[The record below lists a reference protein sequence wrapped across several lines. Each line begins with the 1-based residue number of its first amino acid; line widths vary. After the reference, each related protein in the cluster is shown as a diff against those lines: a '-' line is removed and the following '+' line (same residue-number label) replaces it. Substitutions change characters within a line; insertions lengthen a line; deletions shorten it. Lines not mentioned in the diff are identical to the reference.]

1 MENFKKNFCKYLI
14 EKEKFYMIQCYSS
27 FEKKEN
33 YIAVKDVDGKMY
45 CVILVDEKEE
55 DILEMEALEYLKTF
69 NKVFALNVMIFT
81 DREYIRSSMHNVNR
95 IIKKPK

>member
-14 EKEKFYMIQCYSS
+14 EKEKFYMIQYYSS

-55 DILEMEALEYLKTF
+55 DILIHSLVELNTF
-69 NKVFALNVMIFT
+69 FKEKYEL
-81 DREYIRSSMHNVNR
+81 
-95 IIKKPK
+95 